1 MPESPVWLKTKNRL
15 EEAKLAIDWLH
26 LSGIT
31 LHDSNEDASKIP
43 PIKDKFVSYKALFS
57 RSCLL
62 PLGIGLGLLVIQQI
76 SGIDAVIF
84 FTVQIFEDAGSSLNS
99 YLATIIVGVIQL
111 LSNFAA
117 LFVVDKAGRKPLLI
131 ASGVIMSISMGCM
144 GLAYYLN
151 SIGNHKFGLVDFEKK
166 NLKILKPFS
175 IFSRFL
181 PLASLVSFM
190 IGFSIGFGTIPYLL
204 MGELF
209 PTQQRGLLSS
219 IAGSFNL
226 LVMFLVI
233 IGYHV
238 LVDVSTF

>member
-15 EEAKLAIDWLH
+15 EDAKKSVDWLQ
-26 LSGIT
+26 LSGFT
-31 LHDSNEDASKIP
+31 LQDSNKDGSPATP
-43 PIKDKFVSYKALFS
+43 VKDKFVSYKALFS
-57 RSCLL
+57 RACLL
-62 PLGIGLGLLVIQQI
+62 PLGIGMGLLVIQQI

-84 FTVQIFEDAGSSLNS
+84 FTVQIFQDAGSSLNP
-99 YLATIIVGVIQL
+99 YYATIIVGAIQL

-131 ASGVIMSISMGCM
+131 ASGVIMSISMACM

-151 SIGNHKFGLVDFEKK
+151 SIGNHRFG
-166 NLKILKPFS
+166 
-175 IFSRFL
+175 FL

-238 LVDVSTF
+238 LVDVSCSLALFIIEAFD